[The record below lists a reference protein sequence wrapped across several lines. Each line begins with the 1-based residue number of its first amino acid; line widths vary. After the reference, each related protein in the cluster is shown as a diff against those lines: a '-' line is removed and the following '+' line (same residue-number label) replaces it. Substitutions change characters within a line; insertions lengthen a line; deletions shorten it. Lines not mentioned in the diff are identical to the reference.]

1 MAFPVEEKIGEIRRA
16 LAANR
21 DVVLTAPPG
30 SGKTTCVPP
39 ALLDEPWLEGKKI
52 VMLEPRRLAARNCAA
67 YIARRRGEAV
77 GGTVGYQVRLERK
90 ISAATRLEIVTEGL
104 LTQRLLS
111 DPELS
116 DVGLVTFDEFH
127 ERSLPCD
134 TAFALALEVRRALRP
149 DLRILVM
156 SATLDADE
164 VAAHLGDADIIRA
177 EGRMF
182 PVETNYLGDMSMTA
196 AISKALKETDGD
208 ILCFL
213 PGEGEIRRVQ
223 DTVGTSFQ
231 DVRGRLGTGAPT
243 NVDIDVLP
251 LYGSLPKEEQDRVFE
266 RGGRRKVI
274 LATSIAET
282 SVTIEGISTVID
294 SGLMRVPRFRPASGM
309 SGLVTLP
316 LTQDR
321 AEQRRGRAGRVR
333 AGVCYRLWSEGEQQ
347 SRPKKMMPEILDA
360 DLCSLVLTSVAWGA
374 LGREDLPWMTPP
386 PASNWDQAVGLLK
399 MLGALDGD
407 GRLTKKG
414 VAMSKL
420 PMHPRLANMIIGV
433 VTAPCGWAR
442 PMGKRPSRAERV
454 PRGQESGVRGDVAS
468 LLAAIVEEGNR
479 SRETDIRKIA
489 EEIRETPNR
498 PFSKRVLQLAR
509 KFKKGSDPSDT
520 VADTAKAAISYC
532 SRSEK
537 GSDPSDTVADTAKAA
552 ISYCSQKGLTLEGS
566 LLALAYPDRVA
577 KNRGNGT
584 FRMVSGRGAFVD
596 ETDPLAKSPYLVCC
610 ELDDRAGDAK
620 VFLGCPI
627 GEDEIEDLFGDRIT
641 EEPYCAWDRQNDRVK
656 SVVRRKLGE
665 MTLGEKPLS
674 AADSR
679 HSVDVDT
686 RVSEALL
693 DGIRQKGVE
702 NLPCW
707 TKESRQ
713 MRARMAFLSRVSK
726 GSDPSDTVTDTAK
739 AAVSYCGQKGLTLDA
754 NKNGGE
760 WPNPTDEA
768 ILAAL
773 PGFIGGMTKWK
784 DLERLDLF
792 SVFDFMLAEAGH
804 DRRELDRLAP
814 TRMEV
819 PSGSHM
825 LIHYEGDEPT
835 CEVRLQ
841 ECFGLMETPKV
852 AGGKVPVVMT
862 LLSPAQRPIQITKDL
877 AGFWREG
884 YLLVRK
890 DMRGRYPKHYWP
902 EDPFTAVATR
912 RTVKRG
918 LA

>member
-1 MAFPVEEKIGEIRRA
+1 MFPVEEKIGEIRRA

-52 VMLEPRRLAARNCAA
+52 VMLEPRRLAARNCAT
-67 YIARRRGEAV
+67 YIARQRGEAV

-90 ISAATRLEIVTEGL
+90 VSAATRLEIVTEGL

-116 DVGLVTFDEFH
+116 DVGLVIFDEFH

-134 TAFALALEVRRALRP
+134 TSFALALEVRRAFRP

-196 AISKALKETDGD
+196 AISKALKDTDGD

-243 NVDIDVLP
+243 NGDVDVLP

-374 LGREDLPWMTPP
+374 LGREDLPWMTLP

-399 MLGALDGD
+399 MLGALDDD

-414 VAMSKL
+414 VAMAKL
-420 PMHPRLANMIIGV
+420 PMHPRLANMVLGGGRVEGV
-433 VTAPCGWAR
+433 G
-442 PMGKRPSRAERV
+442 E
-454 PRGQESGVRGDVAS
+454 AS

-509 KFKKGSDPSDT
+509 RFEVG
-520 VADTAKAAISYC
+520 AE
-532 SRSEK
+532 SRLVGTSLRDVRGRLGTGAPTSCVHSE
-537 GSDPSDTVADTAKAA
+537 GA
-552 ISYCSQKGLTLEGS
+552 

-584 FRMVSGRGAFVD
+584 FRMVSGRGAFLD
-596 ETDPLAKSPYLVCC
+596 QSDPLAKSPYLVCC

-665 MTLGEKPLS
+665 MTLREVVVNAEAQGRRE
-674 AADSR
+674 
-679 HSVDVDT
+679 DVA
-686 RVSEALL
+686 SCFL

-707 TKESRQ
+707 TKESLQ
-713 MRARMAFLSRVSK
+713 LKARINFLHRVLCASSALREEY
-726 GSDPSDTVTDTAK
+726 GWPEITD
-739 AAVSYCGQKGLTLDA
+739 S
-754 NKNGGE
+754 
-760 WPNPTDEA
+760 A
-768 ILAAL
+768 ILHVL
-773 PGFIGGMTKWK
+773 PAFVGGMTKWK

-792 SVFDFMLAEAGH
+792 SVFDFMLSEAGH

-884 YLLVRK
+884 YQLVRK

-912 RTVKRG
+912 RTVKRAG
-918 LA
+918 QA

>member
-1 MAFPVEEKIGEIRRA
+1 MFPVEEKIGEIRRA

-52 VMLEPRRLAARNCAA
+52 VMLEPRRLAARNCAT
-67 YIARRRGEAV
+67 YIARQRGEAV

-116 DVGLVTFDEFH
+116 DVGLVIFDEFH

-134 TAFALALEVRRALRP
+134 TSFALALEVRRALRP

-182 PVETNYLGDMSMTA
+182 PVETTYLGDMSMTA
-196 AISKALKETDGD
+196 AISKALKDTDGD

-243 NVDIDVLP
+243 NGDVDVLP

-374 LGREDLPWMTPP
+374 LGREDLPWMTLP

-414 VAMSKL
+414 VAMAKL
-420 PMHPRLANMIIGV
+420 PMHPRLANMVLGGGRV
-433 VTAPCGWAR
+433 
-442 PMGKRPSRAERV
+442 ERV
-454 PRGQESGVRGDVAS
+454 DCVEGVGVAA

-509 KFKKGSDPSDT
+509 RFEVGAESRLVGTSRHSLRSACLRPHGSQTPARGGYLRDVRGRLGTGAPTSC
-520 VADTAKAAISYC
+520 VH
-532 SRSEK
+532 SE
-537 GSDPSDTVADTAKAA
+537 GA
-552 ISYCSQKGLTLEGS
+552 

-584 FRMVSGRGAFVD
+584 FRMVSGRGAFLD
-596 ETDPLAKSPYLVCC
+596 QSDPLAKSPYLVCC

-665 MTLGEKPLS
+665 MTLREVVVNAEAQGRRE
-674 AADSR
+674 
-679 HSVDVDT
+679 DVA
-686 RVSEALL
+686 SCLL

-707 TKESRQ
+707 TKESLQ
-713 MRARMAFLSRVSK
+713 LKARINFLHRVLCASSALREEY
-726 GSDPSDTVTDTAK
+726 GWPEITD
-739 AAVSYCGQKGLTLDA
+739 S
-754 NKNGGE
+754 
-760 WPNPTDEA
+760 A
-768 ILAAL
+768 ILHVL
-773 PGFIGGMTKWK
+773 PAFVGGMTKWK

-792 SVFDFMLAEAGH
+792 SVFDFMLSEAGH

-884 YLLVRK
+884 YQLVRK

-912 RTVKRG
+912 RTVKRAG
-918 LA
+918 QT

>member
-1 MAFPVEEKIGEIRRA
+1 MGFPVEEKIGEIRRA

-39 ALLDEPWLEGKKI
+39 ALLDEPWLDGKKI
-52 VMLEPRRLAARNCAA
+52 VMLEPRRLAARNCAT
-67 YIARRRGEAV
+67 YISRKLGEPV

-90 ISAATRLEIVTEGL
+90 VSAKTRLEIVTEGL
-104 LTQRLLS
+104 LAQRLLG

-116 DVGLVTFDEFH
+116 DVGLVVFDEFH

-134 TAFALALEVRRALRP
+134 IAFALALEVRRALRP

-164 VAAHLGDADIIRA
+164 VAAHLGDADIVRA

-182 PVETNYLGDMSMTA
+182 PVETRYLGDMSMTA

-223 DTVGTSFQ
+223 DTVGTSLR

-243 NVDIDVLP
+243 NVEVLP
-251 LYGSLPKEEQDRVFE
+251 LYGALSKEEQDKVFAPS
-266 RGGRRKVI
+266 GFRKVI

-282 SVTIEGISTVID
+282 SVTIEGITTVID

-316 LTQDR
+316 LSQDR

-333 AGVCYRLWSEGEQQ
+333 EGVCYRLWTEGEQQ
-347 SRPKKMMPEILDA
+347 SRPKKMTPEILDA
-360 DLCSLVLTSVAWGA
+360 DLCSLVLTSAAWGA

-399 MLGALDGD
+399 MLGAIGKD
-407 GRLTKKG
+407 GRLTGKG
-414 VAMSKL
+414 EAMAKR
-420 PMHPRLANMIIGV
+420 PMHPRLANMMLGCLGDDSSRLSDV
-433 VTAPCGWAR
+433 DCRMSDVGTAA
-442 PMGKRPSRAERV
+442 
-454 PRGQESGVRGDVAS
+454 
-468 LLAAIVEEGNR
+468 LLAAIAEEGNR

-509 KFKKGSDPSDT
+509 RFEGRNNTEVRHRDMVGTSLRDVRGCLGTGAPTNGGVDVRRRLGTDPANCVNT
-520 VADTAKAAISYC
+520 
-532 SRSEK
+532 
-537 GSDPSDTVADTAKAA
+537 
-552 ISYCSQKGLTLEGS
+552 EGY

-584 FRMVSGRGAFVD
+584 FRMVSGRGAFVEHD
-596 ETDPLAKSPYLVCC
+596 DPLAKAPYLVCC
-610 ELDDRAGDAK
+610 ELDDRLGDAK

-627 GEDEIEDLFGDRIT
+627 DERDIMELFGDRIV
-641 EEPYCAWDRQNDRVK
+641 EEPYCAWDRQNERVK
-656 SVVRRKLGE
+656 SVVRRRLGE
-665 MTLGEKPLS
+665 MTLGEVQATS
-674 AADSR
+674 SR
-679 HSVDVDT
+679 RPGMASGLDEDLA
-686 RVSEALL
+686 RALI
-693 DGIRQKGVE
+693 DGVRQKGVE

-707 TKESRQ
+707 TKELRQFRSRI
-713 MRARMAFLSRVSK
+713 AFLSRIFSVPV
-726 GSDPSDTVTDTAK
+726 GTVPEK
-739 AAVSYCGQKGLTLDA
+739 AVGKAEGTVPAVSMGTDPENNAISMGTDPGKV
-754 NKNGGE
+754 NKNGSE
-760 WPNPTDEA
+760 WPNPTDGV

-773 PGFIGGMTKWK
+773 PGFVGGMTKWK
-784 DLERLDLF
+784 DLERLDLY
-792 SVFDFMLAEAGH
+792 SVFDFILAEAGH

-835 CEVRLQ
+835 CEVKLQ

-852 AGGKVPVVMT
+852 GGGRVPVVMT

-884 YLLVRK
+884 YQLVRK

-912 RTVKRG
+912 RTVKRSM
-918 LA
+918 

>member
-1 MAFPVEEKIGEIRRA
+1 MFPVEEKIAEVRGA

-21 DVVLTAPPG
+21 SVVLTAPPG

-52 VMLEPRRLAARNCAA
+52 VMLEPRRLAARNCAS
-67 YIARRRGEAV
+67 YIARQRGEAV

-90 ISAATRLEIVTEGL
+90 VSAKTRLEIVTEGL
-104 LTQRLLS
+104 LAQRLLS
-111 DPELS
+111 DPELA
-116 DVGLVTFDEFH
+116 DVGLVIFDEFH

-134 TAFALALEVRRALRP
+134 IAFALALEVRRALRP
-149 DLRILVM
+149 DLRLLVM

-164 VAAHLGDADIIRA
+164 VATHLGDAEIVRA

-333 AGVCYRLWSEGEQQ
+333 AGVCYRLWGEGEQQ
-347 SRPKKMMPEILDA
+347 SRPRTMMPEILDA
-360 DLCSLVLTSVAWGA
+360 DLCSLVLTSAAWGA

-414 VAMSKL
+414 ETMAKL
-420 PMHPRLANMIIGV
+420 PMHPRLANMIIGI
-433 VTAPCGWAR
+433 
-442 PMGKRPSRAERV
+442 
-454 PRGQESGVRGDVAS
+454 RGQESGVRSRNRPLRVGATLGEATEPSGASAEGSGVRGDVAS

-489 EEIRETPNR
+489 EEIKETPNR

-509 KFKKGSDPSDT
+509 RFSFNAEPQSRRDT
-520 VADTAKAAISYC
+520 VGT
-532 SRSEK
+532 SRHSLRSACLLPQ
-537 GSDPSDTVADTAKAA
+537 GSQTPARGGYFRDVRGRLGTGAPTNCVNS
-552 ISYCSQKGLTLEGS
+552 EGS

-584 FRMVSGRGAFVD
+584 FRMVSGRGAFLD
-596 ETDPLAKSPYLVCC
+596 DSDPLAKSPYLVCC

-627 GEDEIEDLFGDRIT
+627 GEDEVEDLFGDRVI

-679 HSVDVDT
+679 LSVDVDA
-686 RVSEALL
+686 RISAALL
-693 DGIRQKGVE
+693 EGVRQKGVE

-713 MRARMAFLSRVSK
+713 FRARLRFIRK
-726 GSDPSDTVTDTAK
+726 TVGEDWPDATD
-739 AAVSYCGQKGLTLDA
+739 D
-754 NKNGGE
+754 
-760 WPNPTDEA
+760 A

-773 PGFIGGMTKWK
+773 PGFVGGMTKWK

-792 SVFDFMLAEAGH
+792 SVFDFMLAESGH

-814 TRMEV
+814 VRMEV

-825 LIHYEGDEPT
+825 LVHYEGDEPT

-852 AGGKVPVVMT
+852 AGGKIPVVMT

-884 YLLVRK
+884 YQLVRK

-912 RTVKRG
+912 RVRPK
-918 LA
+918 